1 MKWSI
6 TVIFRSIS
14 HILTYYMW
22 GKHSKEGQDW
32 PDVSVCH
39 HFSWVHTL
47 LYVNI
52 YVLHINVKLQS
63 VGNFGGVICP
73 LLHVL
78 CWKCVCMPYHLYSF
92 EEGKVPFHL
101 TYAASKKEM
110 YIFHELQRGQIH
122 FTLKN
127 SSAKKWHRYTEHRV
141 AVFSWF
147 VLGELVQDSSLAMNE

>member
-1 MKWSI
+1 
-6 TVIFRSIS
+6 
-14 HILTYYMW
+14 
-22 GKHSKEGQDW
+22 
-32 PDVSVCH
+32 
-39 HFSWVHTL
+39 
-47 LYVNI
+47 
-52 YVLHINVKLQS
+52 
-63 VGNFGGVICP
+63 
-73 LLHVL
+73 
-78 CWKCVCMPYHLYSF
+78 MPYHLYSF

-147 VLGELVQDSSLAMNE
+147 VLGELVQDL